1 MAGAAGDNC
10 RLDVGRVSPDEATPV
25 EALLVTA
32 DERDLW
38 LRRLL
43 ATELA
48 AWRAG
53 YAAGRADE
61 RRAVDR
67 AWSARAPLKVSDS
80 PDLAELEALR
90 WELRGE
96 PRTRETFGL
105 PHPDD
110 YPGGP
115 VAIDGRRAA

>member
-1 MAGAAGDNC
+1 
-10 RLDVGRVSPDEATPV
+10 LDVGRVSPDEAADR
-25 EALLVTA
+25 EALLVTSG
-32 DERDLW
+32 ERDLW

-43 ATELA
+43 AAELA

-61 RRAVDR
+61 RRAGDR
-67 AWSARAPLKVSDS
+67 AWSARAPLKVSDG

-110 YPGGP
+110 YMGGP
-115 VAIDGRRAA
+115 VNSDRRRAA